1 MFRLEARRPIVR
13 PRPPPFMMGL
23 FGTRSRHRAER
34 SCSFDLKFANR
45 EGGGTRPRCA
55 PSVTLFR
62 LIQGPPLSILWCLL
76 VGPRIGFS
84 FARLSPSALR
94 DGTRPTGN
102 RGRGTADPAGSG
114 PGWAAIYRRRGM
126 NGVPWHGASAVSA
139 RDDTV
144 QPSTRR
150 LCRDRGGGWP
160 ERGQNNG
167 LCSAPQAC
175 LVLALGYPPVGVP
188 ASGVIGNVRAVS
200 LRGRGRCR
208 GGEVR

>member
-23 FGTRSRHRAER
+23 FGTRSRHRAGR

-45 EGGGTRPRCA
+45 EGGGHSASLCPEYH
-55 PSVTLFR
+55 PLK
-62 LIQGPPLSILWCLL
+62 LIQGPPLSILWSARRPKNRIL
-76 VGPRIGFS
+76 VCSSFSVCSSRWHAPDGEPRTGDGRPSREWTGVGCYISTTGHERCSLARRKCGFCAGRHGPTEH
-84 FARLSPSALR
+84 A
-94 DGTRPTGN
+94 
-102 RGRGTADPAGSG
+102 
-114 PGWAAIYRRRGM
+114 
-126 NGVPWHGASAVSA
+126 ASASG
-139 RDDTV
+139 
-144 QPSTRR
+144 S
-150 LCRDRGGGWP
+150 RGGRP